1 MAYDLK
7 LTHSSLW
14 LTRPI
19 AAGNMITQEGKLLC
33 RVLEDGV
40 EKAMVKAV
48 AASTDKVM
56 GFAKE
61 VADAQPDRTA
71 AVEVVTVP
79 SAPATL
85 ELDLRNQNLATA
97 SVRAVVV
104 SSGTVLTVDYTYA
117 GAPGAGVV
125 KVDIATGRMKFNA
138 GEAGQDIQVT
148 YHYDLTMAQSIQKFG
163 ERFYNNRNLH
173 AIHGVTEVGVG
184 IGELWTDQYDSAQD
198 YGVAPILT
206 LGGGGVITV
215 GGLGPVLPMTV
226 IGVPSADAPFLG
238 VRFNFA
244 P

>member
-19 AAGNMITQEGKLLC
+19 AAGSTISQEGKLLC

-48 AASTDKVM
+48 VAATDKVM

-71 AVEVVTVP
+71 AVELVTVP
-79 SAPATL
+79 SAPASL
-85 ELDLRNQNLATA
+85 ELDLRSQNLVTA

-104 SSGTVLTVDYTYA
+104 SSGTVLTVDYTFA
-117 GAPGAGVV
+117 GAPAASTV
-125 KVDIATGRMKFNA
+125 KVDLATGRMKFHA
-138 GEAGQDIQVT
+138 GEAGQDVQVT
-148 YHYDLTMAQSIQKFG
+148 YHYDLTVAQSIQKFG

-184 IGELWTDQYDSAQD
+184 IGELHTDQYDSAQD
-198 YGVAPILT
+198 YGVSPVLT
-206 LGGGGVITV
+206 LGADGMITV

-226 IGVPSADAPFLG
+226 ISVPSSDFPFLG